1 MPEAASPPARS
12 AAEIRFTQV
21 GSGARIAWARNG
33 RGPVLVRVAHWMT
46 HVEHDLRSPVWR
58 PWLERLGRGLEVVRY
73 DERGCGLSGSDD
85 VPLGLEAA
93 TEELAAVVAAVVAT
107 TAATRLGTSVVNTSA
122 PRVALLGQSGA
133 AAPAIA
139 YAVQH
144 PERVSH
150 LVLLGG
156 YLAGL
161 LHLQPSAEALAFHEA
176 SLRLVELGWGRNDP
190 AVQQFFTTRF
200 IPDASLDEAR
210 ALNEQQRLS
219 CGPARAA
226 QIMQARTALDVRAL
240 APQVQCP
247 TLVLHAEGDQIVPV
261 ARGRDLAAAIPH
273 ARFVTLPTR
282 NHIPLASDAG
292 FELFCR
298 SVTEF
303 VRPDVRA
310 DGSAP
315 ALTPRERELAALVAQ
330 GLDNLQI
337 AAHLGV
343 ADKTVRN
350 ALSTLYA
357 KLQVEGRPQAVV
369 RARELG
375 LGGN

>member
-1 MPEAASPPARS
+1 MTATDRAMATHTQQ
-12 AAEIRFTQV
+12 IRFTR
-21 GSGARIAWARNG
+21 SHDGARLAWAASG
-33 RGPVLVRVAHWMT
+33 HGPVLVKAATWLSHL
-46 HVEHDLRSPVWR
+46 EHDWDSPVWR
-58 PWLERLGRGLEVVRY
+58 HQLQALSERYRVVRY

-85 VPLGLEAA
+85 VPLGLDAS
-93 TEELAAVVAAVVAT
+93 TEELSAVVAAT
-107 TAATRLGTSVVNTSA
+107 GA

-139 YAVQH
+139 YAVRH

-161 LHLQPSAEALAFHEA
+161 LHQSPSAKALAFHEA
-176 SLRLVELGWGRNDP
+176 SLRLVELGWGRRDP

-200 IPDASLDEAR
+200 IPDASQDEAR

-219 CGPARAA
+219 CGAARAV
-226 QIMQARTALDVRAL
+226 QIMRARTLLDVRAL
-240 APQVQCP
+240 APLVQCP
-247 TLVLHAEGDQIVPV
+247 TLVLHAEGDQIVPLSM
-261 ARGRDLAAAIPH
+261 GRDLAAAIPG

-282 NHIPLASDAG
+282 NHIPLAADPA
-292 FELFCR
+292 FELFCQ
-298 SVTEF
+298 SVTSF
-303 VRPDVRA
+303 LRPERA
-310 DGSAP
+310 AP
-315 ALTPRERELAALVAQ
+315 QLTPRERDLAALVAQ

-337 AAHLGV
+337 SAHLGV

-350 ALSTLYA
+350 ALSSLYA
-357 KLQVEGRPQAVV
+357 KLEVEGRLQAVV

-375 LGGN
+375 LDAS

>member
-1 MPEAASPPARS
+1 MPAAAPPPANPT
-12 AAEIRFTQV
+12 AGIRFARV
-21 GSGARIAWARNG
+21 ASGARIAWARNG

-46 HVEHDLRSPVWR
+46 HVEHDLRSPIWR
-58 PWLERLGRGLEVVRY
+58 PWLDRLGRDLDVVRY

-85 VPLGLEAA
+85 VPLGLDAA
-93 TEELAAVVAAVVAT
+93 TEELAAVVAAT
-107 TAATRLGTSVVNTSA
+107 GA

-133 AAPAIA
+133 AAAAIA
-139 YAVQH
+139 YAVRH

-161 LHLQPSAEALAFHEA
+161 LHQSPNAQALAFHEA

-200 IPDASLDEAR
+200 IPDASLEEAR

-219 CGPARAA
+219 CGPQRAV
-226 QIMQARTALDVRAL
+226 QIMRARTLLDVRAL
-240 APQVQCP
+240 APLVQCP

-261 ARGRDLAAAIPH
+261 AAGRDLAAAIPG

-282 NHIPLASDAG
+282 NHIPLAADPG
-292 FELFCR
+292 FDLFCR
-298 SVTEF
+298 SVTAF
-303 VRPDVRA
+303 IRA
-310 DGSAP
+310 DRFAP
-315 ALTPRERELAALVAQ
+315 SLTPRERELASLVAQ

-337 AAHLGV
+337 AAHLGL

-350 ALSTLYA
+350 AMSSLYT
-357 KLQVEGRPQAVV
+357 KLEVEGRPQAVV

-375 LGGN
+375 LGPA

>member
-1 MPEAASPPARS
+1 MPAATLLPAGS
-12 AAEIRFTQV
+12 AAEVRFARV
-21 GSGARIAWARNG
+21 DSGARIAWARNG
-33 RGPVLVRVAHWMT
+33 RGAVLVRVAHWMT
-46 HVEHDLRSPVWR
+46 HVEHDLRSPIWR
-58 PWLERLGRGLEVVRY
+58 PWLDRLGRELEVVRY

-93 TEELAAVVAAVVAT
+93 TEELAAVVAAT
-107 TAATRLGTSVVNTSA
+107 GA

-139 YAVQH
+139 YAVHH

-150 LVLLGG
+150 LILLGG

-161 LHLQPSAEALAFHEA
+161 LHQSPSAQALAFHEA
-176 SLRLVELGWGRNDP
+176 SLHLVEAGWGRNDP

-219 CGPARAA
+219 CGPARAM
-226 QIMQARTALDVRAL
+226 QIMRARATLDVRPL
-240 APQVQCP
+240 APLVRCP
-247 TLVLHAEGDQIVPV
+247 TLVLHAEGDQIVPM
-261 ARGRDLAAAIPH
+261 ALGRDLAAAIPG

-282 NHIPLASDAG
+282 NHIPLAADPS

-298 SVTEF
+298 TVTAF
-303 VRPDVRA
+303 VRPDGVA
-310 DGSAP
+310 L
-315 ALTPRERELAALVAQ
+315 ALTARERELAALVAQ

-337 AAHLGV
+337 AARLGL

-350 ALSTLYA
+350 ALSSLYA

-375 LGGN
+375 LGLP

>member
-1 MPEAASPPARS
+1 MPDAAPPPAHS
-12 AAEIRFTQV
+12 AAEIRFAQV
-21 GSGARIAWARNG
+21 ASGARIAWARNG

-58 PWLERLGRGLEVVRY
+58 PWLERLGRELEVVRY

-85 VPLGLEAA
+85 VPLGLDAA
-93 TEELAAVVAAVVAT
+93 TEELAAVVDSVVAT
-107 TAATRLGTSVVNTSA
+107 DVATRGA

-161 LHLQPSAEALAFHEA
+161 LHQQPSPEALAFHEA

-219 CGPARAA
+219 CGPARAV
-226 QIMQARTALDVRAL
+226 QIMRARGTLDVRAL
-240 APQVQCP
+240 APLVQCP

-303 VRPDVRA
+303 VRPDVRTTGTA
-310 DGSAP
+310 LV
-315 ALTPRERELAALVAQ
+315 LTPRERELAALVAQ

-337 AAHLGV
+337 AARLGV
-343 ADKTVRN
+343 AHKTVRN

-375 LGGN
+375 LGGG

>member
-1 MPEAASPPARS
+1 MPAATSSS
-12 AAEIRFTQV
+12 APQTAEIRFAQV
-21 GSGARIAWARNG
+21 ASGARIAWARHG

-46 HVEHDLRSPVWR
+46 HVEHDLRSPIWK
-58 PWLERLGRGLEVVRY
+58 PWLDRLGRGLEVVRY

-85 VPLGLEAA
+85 VPLGLDAS
-93 TEELAAVVAAVVAT
+93 TEELSAVVAAT
-107 TAATRLGTSVVNTSA
+107 GA

-139 YAVQH
+139 YAVRH

-161 LHLQPSAEALAFHEA
+161 LHQSPSTQTLAFHEA
-176 SLRLVELGWGRNDP
+176 SLRLVELGWGRRDP

-200 IPDASLDEAR
+200 IPDASQDEAR

-219 CGPARAA
+219 CGAARAV
-226 QIMQARTALDVRAL
+226 QIMRARTLLDVRAL
-240 APQVQCP
+240 APLVQCP
-247 TLVLHAEGDQIVPV
+247 TLVLHAEGDQIVPLSM
-261 ARGRDLAAAIPH
+261 GRDLAAAIPG

-282 NHIPLASDAG
+282 NHIPLAADPA
-292 FELFCR
+292 FELFCQ
-298 SVTEF
+298 SVSSF
-303 VRPDVRA
+303 LRPERA
-310 DGSAP
+310 AP
-315 ALTPRERELAALVAQ
+315 QLTPRERDLAALVAQ

-350 ALSTLYA
+350 ALSSLYA
-357 KLQVEGRPQAVV
+357 KLEVEGRPQAVV

-375 LGGN
+375 LDAA

>member
-1 MPEAASPPARS
+1 MPVAPSLPASHTAG
-12 AAEIRFTQV
+12 IRFARLA
-21 GSGARIAWARNG
+21 SGARIAWARHG
-33 RGPVLVRVAHWMT
+33 SGPVLVRVAHWMT
-46 HVEHDLRSPVWR
+46 HVEHDLRSPIWR
-58 PWLERLGRGLEVVRY
+58 PWLDRLGRELEVVRY
-73 DERGCGLSGSDD
+73 DERGCGLSGSDE
-85 VPLGLEAA
+85 VPLGLDAA
-93 TEELAAVVAAVVAT
+93 TEELAAVVAAT
-107 TAATRLGTSVVNTSA
+107 GA
-122 PRVALLGQSGA
+122 PQVALLGQSGA
-133 AAPAIA
+133 AAAAIA

-161 LHLQPSAEALAFHEA
+161 LHQSPSAQALAFHEA
-176 SLRLVELGWGRNDP
+176 SLRLVELGWGRDDP

-219 CGPARAA
+219 CGPQRAVK
-226 QIMQARTALDVRAL
+226 IMRARTLLDVRAL
-240 APQVQCP
+240 APRVSCP

-261 ARGRDLAAAIPH
+261 EMGRDLAAAIPG

-282 NHIPLASDAG
+282 NHIPLAADPG
-292 FELFCR
+292 FELFCQ
-298 SVTEF
+298 SVSAF
-303 VRPDVRA
+303 LRPVR
-310 DGSAP
+310 GLP

-330 GLDNLQI
+330 GLDNRQL
-337 AAHLGV
+337 AARLGL

-350 ALSTLYA
+350 ALSLLYT
-357 KLQVEGRPQAVV
+357 KLEVEGRPQAVV

-375 LGGN
+375 LGPHTPGHPPGA

>member
-1 MPEAASPPARS
+1 MPVAAPLPAGS
-12 AAEIRFTQV
+12 AAEIRFAPV
-21 GSGARIAWARNG
+21 GSGARIAWARSG
-33 RGPVLVRVAHWMT
+33 RGVVLVRVAHWMT
-46 HVEHDLRSPVWR
+46 HVEHDLRSPIWR
-58 PWLERLGRGLEVVRY
+58 PWLERLGREVDLVRY
-73 DERGCGLSGSDD
+73 DERGCGLSDSDD
-85 VPLGLEAA
+85 VPLGLDAA
-93 TEELAAVVAAVVAT
+93 TEELAAVVAAT
-107 TAATRLGTSVVNTSA
+107 GA

-139 YAVQH
+139 YAALH

-161 LHLQPSAEALAFHEA
+161 QHRSPSPEELAFHDA

-219 CGPARAA
+219 CGAARAV
-226 QIMQARTALDVRAL
+226 QIMRARAALDVRAL
-240 APQVQCP
+240 APRVRCP

-261 ARGRDLAAAIPH
+261 ALGRDLAAAIPG
-273 ARFVTLPTR
+273 ARFVTLPTH

-298 SVTEF
+298 SVTTF
-303 VRPDVRA
+303 VRPEGA
-310 DGSAP
+310 TL

-337 AAHLGV
+337 AARLGL

-350 ALSTLYA
+350 ALSTLYT

-369 RARELG
+369 RAREAG
-375 LGGN
+375 FGER

>member
-1 MPEAASPPARS
+1 M
-12 AAEIRFTQV
+12 
-21 GSGARIAWARNG
+21 
-33 RGPVLVRVAHWMT
+33 RVAHWMT
-46 HVEHDLRSPVWR
+46 HVEHDLRSPIWR
-58 PWLERLGRGLEVVRY
+58 PWLDRLGREVEVVRY
-73 DERGCGLSGSDD
+73 DERGCGLSDGDD
-85 VPLGLEAA
+85 VPLGLDAA
-93 TEELAAVVAAVVAT
+93 TEDLAAVVAAT
-107 TAATRLGTSVVNTSA
+107 GRLQ
-122 PRVALLGQSGA
+122 VALLGQSGA

-139 YAVQH
+139 YAVRH

-161 LHLQPSAEALAFHEA
+161 VHRSPSPEALAFHEA

-219 CGPARAA
+219 CGAARAV
-226 QIMQARTALDVRAL
+226 QIMRARGALDVRRL
-240 APQVQCP
+240 APLVRCP

-261 ARGRDLAAAIPH
+261 ALGRDLAAAIPG

-282 NHIPLASDAG
+282 NHIPLASDSG

-298 SVTEF
+298 TVTTF
-303 VRPDVRA
+303 LRPDGIAV
-310 DGSAP
+310 
-315 ALTPRERELAALVAQ
+315 ALTPRERELAELVAQ
-330 GLDNLQI
+330 GLDNPQI
-337 AAHLGV
+337 AARLGV

-369 RARELG
+369 RTRELG
-375 LGGN
+375 LGGP

>member
-1 MPEAASPPARS
+1 MPDAASPPARS
-12 AAEIRFTQV
+12 AEFRFAQV
-21 GSGARIAWARNG
+21 SSGARIAWARNG
-33 RGPVLVRVAHWMT
+33 RGAVLVRVAHWMT
-46 HVEHDLRSPVWR
+46 HVEHDLRSPIWR
-58 PWLERLGRGLEVVRY
+58 PWLERLGRELEVVRY

-107 TAATRLGTSVVNTSA
+107 VSTTGLGTGGAS
-122 PRVALLGQSGA
+122 RVALLGQSGA

-139 YAVQH
+139 YAVRH

-161 LHLQPSAEALAFHEA
+161 LHQQPSAEALAFHEA
-176 SLRLVELGWGRNDP
+176 SLRLVALGWGRNDP

-226 QIMQARTALDVRAL
+226 QIMQARVTLDVRAL
-240 APQVQCP
+240 APLVQCP
-247 TLVLHAEGDQIVPV
+247 TLVLHAEGDQIVPL
-261 ARGRDLAAAIPH
+261 ARGRDLAAAIPG

-292 FELFCR
+292 FDLFCR
-298 SVTEF
+298 TVTEF
-303 VRPDVRA
+303 VRPVVHPH
-310 DGSAP
+310 GTAP
-315 ALTPRERELAALVAQ
+315 ALTPRERELAVLVAQ

-337 AAHLGV
+337 AARLGV

-375 LGGN
+375 LGGP

>member
-1 MPEAASPPARS
+1 M
-12 AAEIRFTQV
+12 
-21 GSGARIAWARNG
+21 
-33 RGPVLVRVAHWMT
+33 
-46 HVEHDLRSPVWR
+46 
-58 PWLERLGRGLEVVRY
+58 RY
-73 DERGCGLSGSDD
+73 DERGCGLSGSDE

-93 TEELAAVVAAVVAT
+93 TEELAVVVDAI
-107 TAATRLGTSVVNTSA
+107 GA

-133 AAPAIA
+133 AAAAIA
-139 YAVQH
+139 YAVRH
-144 PERVSH
+144 PARVSH

-161 LHLQPSAEALAFHEA
+161 LHQSPDAQALAFHEA
-176 SLRLVELGWGRNDP
+176 SLRLVELGWGRGDP

-200 IPDASLDEAR
+200 IPDASVDEAR

-219 CGPARAA
+219 CGPQRAV
-226 QIMQARTALDVRAL
+226 QIMRARTLLDVRAL
-240 APQVQCP
+240 APQVRCP

-261 ARGRDLAAAIPH
+261 SRGRDLAAAIPG

-282 NHIPLASDAG
+282 NHIPLAADPG
-292 FELFCR
+292 FELFCQ
-298 SVTEF
+298 SVTAF
-303 VRPDVRA
+303 IQPVVDL
-310 DGSAP
+310 P

-337 AAHLGV
+337 AARLGV

-350 ALSTLYA
+350 ALSALYA
-357 KLQVEGRPQAVV
+357 KLQVDGRPQAVV

-375 LGGN
+375 LGAH